1 MEPTLTKHIGKL
13 PKMDQL
19 IQSKIE
25 DNLKQQK
32 SNININNSQIFTE
45 EVLQELDKV
54 SEDRKKK

>member
-1 MEPTLTKHIGKL
+1 
-13 PKMDQL
+13 MDQL

-32 SNININNSQIFTE
+32 SNINLNNSQIFTE

>member
-1 MEPTLTKHIGKL
+1 
-13 PKMDQL
+13 MDQL

>member
-1 MEPTLTKHIGKL
+1 
-13 PKMDQL
+13 MDQL

-25 DNLKQQK
+25 DNIKQQK